1 MCRQKGTKPFYSED
15 VFGPD
20 LNDEATS
27 GQVSQ
32 ERCPMTT
39 PIIVGNWKMN
49 GLSADSADR
58 VKALLAALA
67 SQPVAGTEIVI
78 CPPFT
83 QLALLAPQLKGSP
96 VALGAQNC
104 HMDEKGAHTGD
115 IAPGMLTDLGVTHVI
130 LGHSERRRD
139 HGEVD
144 ETVREKAVAAAKAGL
159 TPIVCIGETEDQR
172 QSGEAQDTI
181 GWQIKGSLP
190 DGFTGVV
197 AYEPVW
203 AIGTGLAATPE
214 DIQTTVAF
222 IRAELVRQFGESGKT
237 LRILYGGSVDAGNA
251 ASILAI
257 PEVAGALVG
266 GASLKPDAFLSII
279 RAVPAH

>member
-1 MCRQKGTKPFYSED
+1 MS
-15 VFGPD
+15 
-20 LNDEATS
+20 
-27 GQVSQ
+27 
-32 ERCPMTT
+32 T

-49 GLSADSADR
+49 GLSADSVDR
-58 VKALLAALA
+58 VKQITA
-67 SQPVAGTEIVI
+67 SLSAEPVSGVDVVV

-83 QLALLAPQLKGSP
+83 HLSLVHQTLNGST
-96 VALGAQNC
+96 VALGAQDC
-104 HMDEKGAHTGD
+104 HKDDKGAHTGD
-115 IAPGMLTDLGVTHVI
+115 IAPSMLKDVGASYVI

-144 ETVREKAVAAAKAGL
+144 ETVREKAVSAANVGL
-159 TPIVCIGETEDQR
+159 IPVVCIGETEDQR
-172 QSGEAQDTI
+172 QSGETEDTL

-190 DGFTGVV
+190 DGFTGIV

-214 DIQTTVAF
+214 DIRSTVAF
-222 IRAELVRQFGESGKT
+222 IRAELVRQFGDAGKS

-251 ASILAI
+251 ASILSI
-257 PEVAGALVG
+257 PDVAGALVG

-279 RAVPAH
+279 RAVPTT

>member
-1 MCRQKGTKPFYSED
+1 MS
-15 VFGPD
+15 
-20 LNDEATS
+20 
-27 GQVSQ
+27 
-32 ERCPMTT
+32 T

-49 GLSADSADR
+49 GLSADSVDR
-58 VKALLAALA
+58 VKQITA
-67 SQPVAGTEIVI
+67 SLTAEPVPGVDVVV

-83 QLALLAPQLKGSP
+83 YLSLVHQTLDGST
-96 VALGAQNC
+96 VALGAQDC
-104 HMDEKGAHTGD
+104 HKNDKGAHTGD
-115 IAPGMLTDLGVTHVI
+115 IAPSMLKDVGASHVI

-144 ETVREKAVAAAKAGL
+144 ETVREKTVAATKAGL

-172 QSGEAQDTI
+172 QSGQTEDTL

-190 DGFTGVV
+190 DGFTGIV

-203 AIGTGLAATPE
+203 AIGTGLAATSE
-214 DIQTTVAF
+214 DIKATVAF
-222 IRAELVRQFGESGKT
+222 IRAELVRQFGDAGKS

-251 ASILAI
+251 ASILSI
-257 PEVAGALVG
+257 PDVAGALVG

-279 RAVPAH
+279 RAVPAN

>member
-1 MCRQKGTKPFYSED
+1 MS
-15 VFGPD
+15 
-20 LNDEATS
+20 
-27 GQVSQ
+27 
-32 ERCPMTT
+32 T

-58 VKALLAALA
+58 VKQITADLAA
-67 SQPVAGTEIVI
+67 QPVSGVEIVV

-83 QLALLAPQLKGSP
+83 QLALVATALKGSP
-96 VALGAQNC
+96 VALGAQDC
-104 HMDEKGAHTGD
+104 HKDAKGAHTGD
-115 IAPGMLTDLGVTHVI
+115 IAACMLKDVGTTHVI

-144 ETVREKAVAAAKAGL
+144 ETVREKTVSAIAAGL

-172 QSGEAQDTI
+172 QEGQTEDTL

-190 DGFTGVV
+190 DGFDGIV

-203 AIGTGLAATPE
+203 AIGTGLAATSE
-214 DIQTTVAF
+214 DIQSTVAF
-222 IRAELVRQFGESGKT
+222 IRAELVRQFGDAGKS
-237 LRILYGGSVDAGNA
+237 LRILYGGSVDATNA

-257 PEVAGALVG
+257 PDVAGALVG
-266 GASLKPDAFLSII
+266 GASLKPDAFLSIV
-279 RAVPAH
+279 RAVPAR